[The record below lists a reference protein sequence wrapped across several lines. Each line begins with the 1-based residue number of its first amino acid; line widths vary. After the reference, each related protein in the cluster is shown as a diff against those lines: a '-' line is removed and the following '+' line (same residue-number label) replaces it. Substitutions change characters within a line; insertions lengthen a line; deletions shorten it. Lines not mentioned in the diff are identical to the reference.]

1 MRQIIAGHTSITL
14 EVVGILDAGGAD
26 PIPSIRSVVQPF
38 RPCVRNQVTQ
48 SSNAASTLQR
58 GLKSVVIELPDRLI
72 EEGLWHVRKGGTW
85 TDRTGARGLCSVR
98 HRAIIY
104 IPAPRTN

>member
-48 SSNAASTLQR
+48 SSNVASTLQR
-58 GLKSVVIELPDRLI
+58 GLERVVIELPDRPI
-72 EEGLWHVRKGGTW
+72 EEGLWHVREGGARA
-85 TDRTGARGLCSVR
+85 DRTGAWACCSVC
-98 HRAIIY
+98 H
-104 IPAPRTN
+104 